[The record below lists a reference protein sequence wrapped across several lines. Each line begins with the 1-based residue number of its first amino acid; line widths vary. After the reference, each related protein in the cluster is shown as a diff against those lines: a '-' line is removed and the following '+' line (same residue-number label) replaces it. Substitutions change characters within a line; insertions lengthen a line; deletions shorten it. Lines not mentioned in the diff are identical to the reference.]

1 MLTQTGGY
9 KNEVSEKMRN
19 EIIVVR
25 APDIEQ
31 DFFSA
36 AEVRAEGGEEQVGPP
51 KRRFVR
57 RNMRQPRSPKNLCH
71 RRGSPQFFRP
81 ASLQFKG
88 RANGQKVP

>member
-25 APDIEQ
+25 APDTEQ

-36 AEVRAEGGEEQVGPP
+36 AEARAEGG
-51 KRRFVR
+51 R
-57 RNMRQPRSPKNLCH
+57 
-71 RRGSPQFFRP
+71 
-81 ASLQFKG
+81 AAG
-88 RANGQKVP
+88 RATQTEVRTAEHASTPEP